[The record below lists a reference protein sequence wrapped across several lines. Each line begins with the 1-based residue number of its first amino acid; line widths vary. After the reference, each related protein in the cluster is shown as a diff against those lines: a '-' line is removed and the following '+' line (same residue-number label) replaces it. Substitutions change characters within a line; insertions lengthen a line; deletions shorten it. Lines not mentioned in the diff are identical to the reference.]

1 MSRFV
6 LITGC
11 SSGIGLAAAKA
22 LGQHGYTV
30 IASAR
35 KAEDVAQLRQL
46 GLLAVELDLANE
58 ASIEQGAVRRR
69 HWLAA
74 ACMASSTTAPTASLA
89 RWRICPP
96 RRCASSSTLICSAG
110 TT

>member
-58 ASIEQGAVRRR
+58 ASI
-69 HWLAA
+69 
-74 ACMASSTTAPTASLA
+74 
-89 RWRICPP
+89 
-96 RRCASSSTLICSAG
+96 
-110 TT
+110 